1 MAQKG
6 ISPSHRENLMEGA
19 TSTLPGGGM
28 VGKIIFVVLS
38 LVALYYLY
46 QFLFGPTGLEGKT
59 VLNSVKDASP
69 DKPYV
74 TFADGLPALYEGGEY
89 SVNAWIYIN
98 DYSVN
103 RGLNKP
109 IFTLGGTSFLTLAV
123 YLGPY
128 KNTLQVRVHTKQA
141 TPGTTGLASQ
151 NPSPKDSE
159 VTDDLSSTVV
169 KMMFGN
175 LQQEN
180 SILYTPRA
188 CDITSVDLQKW
199 VQISVCLNNK
209 TCDVYM
215 DGKLARSCVL
225 PGFYK
230 VDKSNLA
237 LAVCD
242 YKGFGG
248 YVSNVSAYNYALN
261 PEQVWRLY
269 MSGPGPQYGFVDY
282 IKSMFDP
289 KAVSALDYP
298 KQNIVPGSA

>member
-1 MAQKG
+1 
-6 ISPSHRENLMEGA
+6 MEGA
-19 TSTLPGGGM
+19 TSALPGGNL
-28 VGKIIFVVLS
+28 VGKVIFVIVA

-46 QFLFGPTGLEGKT
+46 QWLFGPTGLEGKT
-59 VLNSVKDASP
+59 VLNSVKEGNP

-89 SVNAWIYIN
+89 SVNTWIYIN

-109 IFTLGGTSFLTLAV
+109 IFTLGGTSFLTVAC

-128 KNTLQVRVHTKQA
+128 KNSLQVRVHTKQGGSTVVGA
-141 TPGTTGLASQ
+141 ASQ
-151 NPSPKDSE
+151 NPNPSDE
-159 VTDDLSSTVV
+159 ATDNLSSEAV
-169 KMMFGN
+169 KALFGN

-180 SILYTPRA
+180 SLIYTPRA
-188 CDITSVDLQKW
+188 CDITSIDLQKW
-199 VQISVCLNNK
+199 VQITVCLNNK
-209 TCDVYM
+209 TCDVYL

-225 PGFYK
+225 PSFYK

-237 LAVCD
+237 LALCD

-248 YVSNVSAYNYALN
+248 FVSNTSAYNYALN

-269 MSGPGPQYGFVDY
+269 MAGPGPQYGFLDY
-282 IKSMFDP
+282 LRSLFDP

>member
-1 MAQKG
+1 
-6 ISPSHRENLMEGA
+6 MEV
-19 TSTLPGGGM
+19 TQSLPGGSL
-28 VGKIIFVVLS
+28 VGKVIFVILS

-59 VLNSVKDASP
+59 VLNAVKEANP

-74 TFADGLPALYEGGEY
+74 TFADNLPALYEGGEY
-89 SVNAWIYIN
+89 AVNAWIYVN

-109 IFTLGGTSFLTLAV
+109 VFILGGTSFATLAV

-128 KNTLQVRVHTKQA
+128 RNSLQVRVHTKDGSA
-141 TPGTTGLASQ
+141 TVAAASPT
-151 NPSPKDSE
+151 PSPSGSDETGDSLTAE
-159 VTDDLSSTVV
+159 ALQS
-169 KMMFGN
+169 MFGK

-180 SILYTPRA
+180 SLLYSPRA

-199 VQISVCLNNK
+199 IQVTVCLNNK
-209 TCDVYM
+209 TCDVYL

-225 PGFYK
+225 PSFYK

-248 YVSNVSAYNYALN
+248 FVSNVSAYNYALN

-269 MSGPGPQYGFVDY
+269 MSGPGPQYSFLDY
-282 IKSMFDP
+282 LKSLFDP
-289 KAVSALDYP
+289 KAIGAFDYP